1 MINVLKFWKSA
12 IISLVRLITNDTLTS
27 EGGNIFMKK
36 WLFAILFG
44 SALVL
49 GACGGGND
57 DGNNNNGNNNQE
69 ENNGDVDNNNN
80 EANNNNE
87 STDTAAAEELF
98 KNNCASCHGD
108 DLTSGFAPELDQI
121 GSKYDADDIESIIED
136 GKGQMKPVDVPDED
150 RSEIAQ
156 WLADKE

>member
-1 MINVLKFWKSA
+1 
-12 IISLVRLITNDTLTS
+12 
-27 EGGNIFMKK
+27 MKK
-36 WLFAILFG
+36 WLFATLLG

-69 ENNGDVDNNNN
+69 ENNGEVDNNNN
-80 EANNNNE
+80 EANNNENGNNNE
-87 STDTAAAEELF
+87 TTDTAAAEELF

-108 DLTSGFAPELDQI
+108 DLTSGFAPDLDKI

-136 GKGQMKPVDVPDED
+136 GKGSMQPVDVPDED
-150 RSEIAQ
+150 RAEIAQ